1 MRKLIGSF
9 LFDSRLLFN
18 TCRNNNAARRAQ
30 TVLSTME
37 SSYAA
42 RLTSVQPD
50 LDCYRYVLTAMSRS
64 RLPDIGS
71 NIPRLFKSMD
81 DSHIFADSACFDLA
95 IETLKNCARLS
106 KIKSDAEMYAK
117 ATENML
123 QRMEKERDRT
133 SASIVKPSALTYT
146 NVIQAL
152 VVPRTERAA
161 SRADELLKNM
171 IKEYEAGDES
181 MRPTR
186 DSYVGTIHAHGNSG
200 SESKY
205 LRANEV
211 MQRMVKDYS
220 EGNESACPDVHS
232 FHSVIRACISVSTTT
247 ASIETKREA
256 LMLAISTVHGM
267 KKGSHQP
274 NPTSYLLLLQCC
286 TSLLPLGVEREKV
299 IRSIFRSC
307 CKDGLVNQKV
317 LGEFQKA
324 VSVDTYHKDVVGHA
338 QSYDGIKSL
347 PEAWTRSLGY
357 RVRTHEMQDDGV
369 RKRNPIISVSGQVIA
384 STAYSDHR
392 MRRRWSKK
400 NQKFL
405 QGGRM

>member
-1 MRKLIGSF
+1 
-9 LFDSRLLFN
+9 
-18 TCRNNNAARRAQ
+18 
-30 TVLSTME
+30 ME

-42 RLTSVQPD
+42 KLTNAQPD
-50 LDCYRYVLTAMSRS
+50 RDCYRYLLIAMSRS
-64 RLPDIGS
+64 RLTDIGS

-81 DSHIFADSACFDLA
+81 DSHVFPDTACFDLA

-106 KIKSDAEMYAK
+106 SSPSDAEMYAK
-117 ATENML
+117 AAENML
-123 QRMEKERDRT
+123 HRMEKERDRS
-133 SASIVKPSALTYT
+133 SATIVTPSAVTYT

-152 VVPRTERAA
+152 VALRTERAA
-161 SRADELLKNM
+161 TRAEELLKKM
-171 IKEYEAGDES
+171 INEYEGGNES
-181 MRPTR
+181 MRPSR
-186 DSYVGTIHAHGNSG
+186 DSYVGTMHAHGNSG

-211 MQRMVKDYS
+211 MQRMIADYS
-220 EGNESACPDVHS
+220 RGNHEACPDVHS
-232 FHSVIRACISVSTTT
+232 FHSVIRTCIYVANTT
-247 ASIETKREA
+247 ASIEKKREA
-256 LMLAISTVHGM
+256 LMLAISTVHDM
-267 KKGSHQP
+267 KKGLNQP

-286 TSLLPLGVEREKV
+286 TSLLPLGLEREKV
-299 IRSIFRSC
+299 LRSVFRSC
-307 CKDGLVNQKV
+307 CKNGLVNQKV

-338 QSYDGIKSL
+338 QSYNGIKSL

-357 RVRTHEMQDDGV
+357 RVRTHETQDDGV

-400 NQKFL
+400 NQRFL